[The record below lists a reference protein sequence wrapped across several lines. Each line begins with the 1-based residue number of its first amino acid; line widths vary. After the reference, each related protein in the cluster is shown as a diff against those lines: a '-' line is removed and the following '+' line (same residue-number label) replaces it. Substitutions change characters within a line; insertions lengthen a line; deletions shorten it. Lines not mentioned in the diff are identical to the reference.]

1 MPSRGGL
8 APEQVF
14 LAVGLAAG
22 VLIAL
27 LTPPLRGADEPEH
40 LYRAYQI
47 SEGAILAERREEGVG
62 GSLPRSLRD
71 RWRTAS
77 IDQGAQRSLKGAW
90 ARVVP
95 LDVND
100 RVFLDFRN
108 TALYSPVPYLPQAM
122 AIGVGRVLGLPSILL
137 LYLGRFAGLAGAI
150 GLIFLAIRVTPIA
163 KRLFVLLALTPMAL
177 RQMSLLGA
185 DTVTNA
191 AAFLLIALFLR
202 LALDPKA
209 RLQGRFLVLLSA
221 CSLVMSLSKQAYFP
235 LLFLYFLCP
244 IDRVGARERYIA
256 IFLGIAGLD
265 AVALVGW
272 SWAIRNLYV
281 AQRIAPHAD
290 PLLQVGFIVSDPIRY
305 LFILLTDLRRHGW
318 AYVAQCLGYT
328 GRPPQAF
335 GWLQGAAL
343 LLVALVDGEKQMAVG
358 FRGKLLI
365 VAVLLSTV
373 GLINT
378 LNYLGWNPVGAG
390 SISFIQGRYY
400 IPITPL
406 LFLLLSNRRF
416 SSAFRSSR
424 FTLVVACL
432 AVFVASLAIRF
443 LVLRWYG
450 V

>member
-1 MPSRGGL
+1 MRSCRGL

-14 LAVGLAAG
+14 LAVGVVAG

-27 LTPPLRGADEPEH
+27 LTPPLKGADEPAH

-47 SEGAILAERREEGVG
+47 SEGAILAERGDEGVG
-62 GSLPRSLRD
+62 GFLPRSLRD
-71 RWRTAS
+71 RWRRISTGP
-77 IDQGAQRSLKGAW
+77 GAQRTLMGAW
-90 ARVVP
+90 ARAMP
-95 LDVND
+95 LTPSD
-100 RVFLDFRN
+100 RVFIDFRN
-108 TALYSPVPYLPQAM
+108 TAVYSPVAYLPQAM
-122 AIGVGRVLGLPSILL
+122 AIGVGRALGLPSILL

-150 GLIFLAIRVTPIA
+150 GLVFLAIRVTPIA

-202 LALDPKA
+202 LALDPAA
-209 RLQGRFLVLLSA
+209 RLQGRFLVLLSV
-221 CSLVMSLSKQAYFP
+221 CSLVVSLSKQAYFP

-244 IDRVGARERYIA
+244 IDRVGVRKRYLA
-256 IFLGIAGLD
+256 AFLGMAGLN
-265 AVALVGW
+265 AVALLGW
-272 SWAIRNLYV
+272 FWAIRSLYV
-281 AQRIAPHAD
+281 SQRIAPDAH
-290 PLLQVGFIVSDPIRY
+290 PFLQLGFIVSDPIRY
-305 LFILLTDLRRHGW
+305 LLILLTDLHQHGW
-318 AYVAQCLGYT
+318 SYMAQCFGYV

-343 LLVALVDGEKQMAVG
+343 LLVAFVDGEKQMAVG

-365 VAVLLSTV
+365 VAVLLSTI

-378 LNYLGWNPVGAG
+378 LSYLGWNPVGAG

-406 LFLLLSNRRF
+406 PFLLLSNRRF
-416 SSAFRSSR
+416 SSAFRNDR
-424 FTLVVACL
+424 FTLAVACL
-432 AVFVASLAIRF
+432 AAFVASLAIRF

-450 V
+450 A